1 MRCTREHN
9 AARRSIDQTTSRVGP
24 FLFSCFLVESHVCAR
39 IYVSSYKRWASF
51 PSFRLPRTPSDPV
64 SSVQPELL
72 PAFLM
77 SDRKR
82 AACVIYAR
90 DFSPVAPAAPC
101 SCAHCT
107 YRCRTDHVV
116 SRLYRRVV
124 LISLYRPRHSG
135 RKKTYDWRKST
146 YVYRGQ
152 GTRMVPRQCYLRSD
166 TMRAAIRISCITCAR
181 DPQERIPFKP
191 PRLLTLLITD
201 ENNSKL

>member
-1 MRCTREHN
+1 MQFLSVRLVNDINCDVPVSIMQLG
-9 AARRSIDQTTSRVGP
+9 RSIDQTTSQVDS
-24 FLFSCFLVESHVCAR
+24 FLFSCSLVESHVRAR
-39 IYVSSYKRWASF
+39 TYVSSYKRWASF
-51 PSFRLPRTPSDPV
+51 PPFRLPRAPSDPV

-107 YRCRTDHVV
+107 YRCRTDRVV
-116 SRLYRRVV
+116 SQLYRRAMPV
-124 LISLYRPRHSG
+124 SLYGPRHGG

-146 YVYRGQ
+146 YTGGKEPVRCQ
-152 GTRMVPRQCYLRSD
+152 DSAISVP
-166 TMRAAIRISCITCAR
+166 
-181 DPQERIPFKP
+181 IP
-191 PRLLTLLITD
+191 
-201 ENNSKL
+201 